1 MSKTFFFGHTK
12 IVQAKR
18 TTKYFFIFL
27 QRTNKYNFQVVHN
40 KRKKPLINY
49 RPSHPSLPNDLSYRS
64 HPNHPSQLKASV
76 SVLYTTA
83 AQASPSR

>member
-64 HPNHPSQLKASV
+64 HPSQLKASV
-76 SVLYTTA
+76 SVLCTTA

>member
-18 TTKYFFIFL
+18 NTKYFFIFL

-40 KRKKPLINY
+40 KRKNSPANH
-49 RPSHPSLPNDLSYRS
+49 HPRNHSLLSNRS
-64 HPNHPSQLKASV
+64 
-76 SVLYTTA
+76 
-83 AQASPSR
+83 

>member
-40 KRKKPLINY
+40 KRKKPLTNY
-49 RPSHPSLPNDLSYRS
+49 RLGLH
-64 HPNHPSQLKASV
+64 SQLSNR
-76 SVLYTTA
+76 SDPLY
-83 AQASPSR
+83 PR